1 MRRPL
6 FILILAFM
14 GLTAKAQTPLSDTQS
29 QEVIQQLTNKAAS
42 MQTMRCRFV
51 QEKTSAMLAEP
62 SVAEGTMEYIAPNR
76 LRWEYTEPYSFALVV
91 EGERITKITDG
102 QPEVLEGNSSR
113 MYQGMVDLIMGS
125 ATGRNLFDTSVF
137 DVVLT
142 DDGLHWKAEMT
153 PKRRD
158 MKRMFKELVF
168 CFDKATSTIHLV
180 HFVEAGGDVTSI
192 RFEEIKVSM
201 P

>member
-1 MRRPL
+1 MKRPL
-6 FILILAFM
+6 FILILAFI
-14 GLTAKAQTPLSDTQS
+14 GLTAKVQTPLSYAQS
-29 QEVIQQLTNKAAS
+29 QVVIQQLTERAAS
-42 MQTMRCRFV
+42 MQTMWCRFV

-62 SVAEGTMEYIAPNR
+62 SVAEGTMEYIAPDR
-76 LRWEYTEPYSFALVV
+76 LRWEYTQPYSFALVV

-102 QPEVLEGNSSR
+102 QSEVLEGNSSR
-113 MYQGMVDLIMGS
+113 MYQGMADLIMGS
-125 ATGRNLFDTSVF
+125 ASGRNLFDTSVF

-180 HFVEAGGDVTSI
+180 RFIESSGDVTFI
-192 RFEEIKVSM
+192 RFEEVR
-201 P
+201 